1 MFLLKFS
8 TSGGKPAR
16 NRSSCSVDSNRDAM
30 TSSGLWLLE
39 INLRFLK
46 AVQHALCIEGES

>member
-8 TSGGKPAR
+8 TSGGKPDR